1 MKIQEEEISSIE
13 GISMKCLG
21 QWFKESL
28 IDKNSIEYTKKRF
41 QTWLKII
48 DGSGLSGKY
57 KVWIYQH
64 GIVPRLMWLLLIYE
78 VATTTF

>member
-28 IDKNSIEYTKKRF
+28 IDKNSIDTQEE
-41 QTWLKII
+41 IPNMAEN
-48 DGSGLSGKY
+48 S
-57 KVWIYQH
+57 
-64 GIVPRLMWLLLIYE
+64 
-78 VATTTF
+78 